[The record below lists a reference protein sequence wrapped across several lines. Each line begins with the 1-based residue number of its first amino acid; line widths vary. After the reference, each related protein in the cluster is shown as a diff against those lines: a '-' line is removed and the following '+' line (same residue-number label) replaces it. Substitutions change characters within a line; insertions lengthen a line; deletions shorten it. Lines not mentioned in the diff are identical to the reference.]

1 MRGATGFFLILL
13 LLSFLFSYWG
23 KGPGP
28 VASPLVLPGVLDNR
42 GEVTAAAAALPGLVA
57 EEPVLYFSHGCACVV
72 GEVMNERKR
81 ATAWVRVEA
90 IFRNRRGEIVGQEYT
105 YINHLNPGE
114 KKPYRLLLPEEEAV
128 ESIEIFIAPGYPAQE
143 KAIPLMGSDLQISR
157 GKGGFLHIT
166 GKVTNIGTE
175 ELDLVKVILKF
186 TGAEGEIIAMA
197 FHYLPDLQ
205 PGEER
210 KFACSSE
217 EREGWTGVEMLFD

>member
-28 VASPLVLPGVLDNR
+28 VASPLVLPGVPDNR

-114 KKPYRLLLPEEEAV
+114 KKPYRLLIPEEEAV
-128 ESIEIFIAPGYPAQE
+128 ESVEIAVTPGYPAPE
-143 KAIPLMGSDLQISR
+143 KAVTLVGGDLQISR
-157 GKGGFLHIT
+157 AKGGFLHIT
-166 GKVTNIGTE
+166 GKVINVGTE
-175 ELDLVKVILKF
+175 ELDLVKVIMKF
-186 TGAEGEIIAMA
+186 VGTKGEIIDMA
-197 FHYLPDLQ
+197 FYYLPDLQ

-210 KFACSSE
+210 EFACYSE
-217 EREGWTGVEMLFD
+217 EREGWTEVEVLFD